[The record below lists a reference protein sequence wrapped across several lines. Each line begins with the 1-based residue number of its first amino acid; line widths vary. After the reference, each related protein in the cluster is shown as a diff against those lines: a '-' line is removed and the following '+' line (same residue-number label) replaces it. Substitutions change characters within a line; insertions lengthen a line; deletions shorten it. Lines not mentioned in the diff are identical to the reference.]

1 MNGGRGGERS
11 CCSGRHDAESNDMN
25 GGADA
30 RACDLP
36 RFTLHAQ
43 ICSDDERRDE
53 REKRRERELSA
64 VSCSSRKDTS
74 SLKLRA

>member
-1 MNGGRGGERS
+1 MREGGGEVVLLRR
-11 CCSGRHDAESNDMN
+11 RHDAESNDMN
-25 GGADA
+25 GGVDA

-53 REKRRERELSA
+53 REKRREREL
-64 VSCSSRKDTS
+64 
-74 SLKLRA
+74 